1 MYNSNTTL
9 PKYKQ
14 LLFAS
19 AVGLLLRRDS
29 YYLQLHLLVVVALV
43 ARLLLHGMQGL
54 PRLPR
59 RRALAGG
66 RDLDDDLLPLWIRKE
81 TGKKNKGRQR
91 CPLWCAGARERKR
104 AYCPRPGPKYK
115 YSGCW
120 CRVRARV
127 ILHRSSERA
136 SEMYA
141 LPPPSRTA
149 GC

>member
-1 MYNSNTTL
+1 MYLKSNTTL

-14 LLFAS
+14 LLFAA

-81 TGKKNKGRQR
+81 TEKKAKEGNAAP
-91 CPLWCAGARERKR
+91 CGARARGK
-104 AYCPRPGPKYK
+104 G
-115 YSGCW
+115 SG
-120 CRVRARV
+120 
-127 ILHRSSERA
+127 H
-136 SEMYA
+136 
-141 LPPPSRTA
+141 TA
-149 GC
+149 HGRGQNTSTVDVGTGSVLV